1 MQRKESIGDL
11 MNIQKQNT
19 FIIDGNIG
27 AGKSTF
33 LKIVGDHIQIQIV
46 PEPHEK
52 WQSVGGEDNLLQ
64 KFYSDTQRWAYTF
77 QSYAFVTRVMEQQA
91 LALKNPYHAQLL
103 ERSVFSD
110 RYCFAKNAY
119 ELGFMNAL
127 EWKLYQ
133 EWFGWL
139 VDNYVVKPTGFIYLQ
154 SSPEVCYARLIKRN
168 REEESGVSM
177 EYLQQLHD
185 KHEQWL
191 VHKLGVADYLKDVPM
206 LILNCD
212 KEFEQDQEEKERLLS
227 QVISFMGLHTPQ
239 GIFKQTSSSLQL

>member
-1 MQRKESIGDL
+1 
-11 MNIQKQNT
+11 MNTRSQNC
-19 FIIDGNIG
+19 FIVDGNIG

-33 LKIVGDHIQIQIV
+33 LRLVGEHIQIQIV

-52 WQSVGGEDNLLQ
+52 WQRVGGDDNLLH
-64 KFYSDTQRWAYTF
+64 KFYSDTHRWAYTF

-91 LALKNPYHAQLL
+91 FALKNPYHAQLL

-133 EWFGWL
+133 EWFTWL

-154 SSPEVCYARLIKRN
+154 ASPEVCYQRLIKRN
-168 REEESGVSM
+168 REEEAGVPL

-191 VHKLGVADYLKDVPM
+191 IHKAGVADYLKDVPV
-206 LILNCD
+206 LVLNCD
-212 KEFEQDQEEKERLLS
+212 TEFENDPLVQEKLLS
-227 QVISFMGLHTPQ
+227 QVISFVGMHTPH
-239 GIFKQTSSSLQL
+239 GLFKQPTSTLRL

>member
-1 MQRKESIGDL
+1 MNMQT
-11 MNIQKQNT
+11 QNC
-19 FIIDGNIG
+19 FIVDGNIG

-33 LKIVGDHIQIQIV
+33 LRIVGEHIQIQIV

-52 WQSVGGEDNLLQ
+52 WQRVVGEENLLQ
-64 KFYSDTQRWAYTF
+64 KFYTDAPRWAYTF

-91 LALKNPYHAQLL
+91 HALKNPYHAQLL

-119 ELGFMNAL
+119 ELGYMNAL

-133 EWFGWL
+133 EWFSWL
-139 VDNYVVKPTGFIYLQ
+139 VDNYVTRPTGFIYMHT
-154 SSPEVCYARLIKRN
+154 SPEVCYQRLVKRN
-168 REEESGVSM
+168 REEEAGVPM

-191 VHKLGVADYLKDVPM
+191 VHKVGVADYLKDVPV
-206 LILNCD
+206 LVLNCD
-212 KEFEQDQEEKERLLS
+212 TDFEHNEAEQEKLL
-227 QVISFMGLHTPQ
+227 QQIISFVGIHMPQ
-239 GIFKQTSSSLQL
+239 GIFKQATSSLRL

>member
-1 MQRKESIGDL
+1 
-11 MNIQKQNT
+11 MNNQSQKC
-19 FIIDGNIG
+19 FIVDGNIG

-33 LKIVGDHIQIQIV
+33 LRIVGEHIQIQTV
-46 PEPHEK
+46 QEPHEK
-52 WQSVGGEDNLLQ
+52 WQSVVEDENLLH
-64 KFYSDTQRWAYTF
+64 KFYNDAPRWAYTF

-91 LALKNPYHAQLL
+91 RAAVNPYHAQLL

-133 EWFGWL
+133 EWFSWL
-139 VDNYVVKPTGFIYLQ
+139 VDNYVVRPSGFIYMHT
-154 SSPEVCYARLIKRN
+154 SPEVCYQRLIKRN
-168 REEESGVSM
+168 REEESGVPM

-191 VHKLGVADYLKDVPM
+191 VHKAGVADYLKDVPV
-206 LILNCD
+206 LVLNCD
-212 KEFEQDQEEKERLLS
+212 VDFENNEAEQEKLLS
-227 QVISFMGLHTPQ
+227 QIISFVGIHTPQ
-239 GIFKQTSSSLQL
+239 GIFKQPTSSLRL

>member
-1 MQRKESIGDL
+1 
-11 MNIQKQNT
+11 MNNQSQNC
-19 FIIDGNIG
+19 FIVDGNIG

-33 LKIVGDHIQIQIV
+33 LRIVGEHIQIQTV
-46 PEPHEK
+46 QEPHEK
-52 WQSVGGEDNLLQ
+52 WQRVVGDENLLQ
-64 KFYSDTQRWAYTF
+64 KFYNDAPRWAYTF

-91 LALKNPYHAQLL
+91 RAAVNPYHAQLL

-133 EWFGWL
+133 EWFSWL
-139 VDNYVVKPTGFIYLQ
+139 VDNYVVRPSGFIYMHT
-154 SSPEVCYARLIKRN
+154 SPEICYKRLVKRN
-168 REEESGVSM
+168 REEEAGVPM

-191 VHKLGVADYLKDVPM
+191 VHKVGVADYLKDVPV
-206 LILNCD
+206 LVLNCD
-212 KEFEQDQEEKERLLS
+212 VDFENSQIEQEKLLS
-227 QVISFMGLHTPQ
+227 QIISFVGIHTPQ
-239 GIFKQTSSSLQL
+239 GIFKQPTSSLRL